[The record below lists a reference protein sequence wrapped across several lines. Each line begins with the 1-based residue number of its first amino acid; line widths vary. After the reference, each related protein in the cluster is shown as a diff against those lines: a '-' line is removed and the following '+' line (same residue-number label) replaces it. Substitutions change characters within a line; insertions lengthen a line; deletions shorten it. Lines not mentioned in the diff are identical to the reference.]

1 MYSYLTQC
9 LGWVGCIW
17 AWGIGFEGWNV
28 FLGLYRTG
36 LGLCGMVLGLG
47 VMGVGLGFGGLG
59 RDILVLRRGAF
70 GFGAQ

>member
-1 MYSYLTQC
+1 M
-9 LGWVGCIW
+9 
-17 AWGIGFEGWNV
+17 